1 VRSPRCGKLEL
12 AIGAHPDKIRRS
24 CTLVATSHREDHMLE
39 LHSAQRTN
47 PAESPAREGWLPLED
62 VIITS
67 QLTRRTPRDR
77 DLHAEHLA
85 VTELMEE
92 MASVAGGTASQRV
105 LRRLVDTACTLCQ
118 GDAAGV
124 SMLEVD
130 GDDEVFRWHAIAGRW
145 AHFTG
150 GTIPYGRSVCGLVVQ
165 RNAPVLA
172 LQPQRHFG
180 QPPGHDPISEMLVI
194 PFHFEDRPVG
204 TLWVVSLDER
214 VGRRF
219 DAEDLRLLTSLAR
232 FASIGYRL
240 TLTQDRV
247 AQLRLETELADSRLL
262 QAISSELITE
272 NDEKGFRERLLDAAL
287 AIMHS
292 DYASLQMF
300 KEDAKAGG
308 HLELIANRGFTP
320 EAMERWHRVDATTR
334 TCCGQVLRTKRRV
347 IVPDV
352 TKCEFMAGSEE
363 LTFLLSSG
371 VRAVQSTP
379 LLSRSGRLMGA
390 FTTHWQNVHAPSDR
404 DLRLLDI
411 LARQAADLLERMLT
425 EERLRESDRRK
436 EEFLATLAHELRN
449 PLAPILNA
457 VQCLELAAPV
467 APDAQ
472 WAHDVIVRQTTHLTR
487 LVDDLLDVSRIN
499 HGRLEIRKEPVDL
512 ARILRTALETT
523 QPLLEHRRQQLGLAL
538 PTERLTVD
546 ADPVRLSQVFANLI
560 NNAAK
565 FSGEGER
572 IDVIVEAHGGEVHVR
587 VRDHGM
593 GIEPGELPTIF
604 DLFRRVRPSYVHDQG
619 GLGIGLTLVKRL
631 VEMHGGA
638 VSASS
643 AGLGLGSEFGVRLP
657 LVTPVAHAPVAAD
670 DTLGAPHGQLRV
682 LVVDDHAD
690 GATSMCRLLRVLGYD
705 ARQASDGL
713 AGLDAAAEF
722 RPDVALLD
730 IAMPRLSGYDVARR
744 LRAEPWGKQMLL
756 IAVTGWGQENDK
768 QRALDAGFD
777 CHLTKPVAVADLTRA
792 LSSIAANA

>member
-1 VRSPRCGKLEL
+1 
-12 AIGAHPDKIRRS
+12 
-24 CTLVATSHREDHMLE
+24 MLD
-39 LHSAQRTN
+39 LPSAQRSN
-47 PAESPAREGWLPLED
+47 SAAPPLRDGRLPLED

-85 VTELMEE
+85 VTALMEE

-118 GDAAGV
+118 GDAAGI

-130 GDDEVFRWHAIAGRW
+130 GDHEVFRWHAIAGRW

-150 GTIPYGRSVCGLVVQ
+150 GTIPYERSVCGLVVQ

-204 TLWVVSLDER
+204 TLWVASLDER
-214 VGRRF
+214 AGRRF

-247 AQLRLETELADSRLL
+247 AQLRLESDLADSRLL

-272 NDEKGFRERLLDAAL
+272 NDEKGFRERILDAAL
-287 AIMHS
+287 SIMHS

-300 KEDAKAGG
+300 KDDGKGGG

-320 EAMERWHRVDATTR
+320 EAMERWHKVDVSTR
-334 TCCGQVLRTKRRV
+334 TCCGEVLRTKRRV
-347 IVPDV
+347 IVSDV

-363 LTFLLSSG
+363 LTFLLSNG

-379 LLSRSGRLMGA
+379 LLSRAGRLMGA
-390 FTTHWQNVHAPSDR
+390 FTTHWLEVHAPSER

-411 LARQAADLLERMLT
+411 LARQASDLLERMLA

-457 VQCLELAAPV
+457 VQCLELGGAVNPEM
-467 APDAQ
+467 Q

-499 HGRLEIRKEPVDL
+499 HGRLEIRREPVDL
-512 ARILRTALETT
+512 ARMLRTAVETT
-523 QPLLEHRRQQLGLAL
+523 HPFVEQRRQTLVLAL
-538 PTERLTVD
+538 PPERLTVD

-565 FSGEGER
+565 FSREGER
-572 IDVIVEAHGGEVHVR
+572 IEVIVEARGNEVLVR
-587 VRDHGM
+587 VRDDGM
-593 GIEPGELPTIF
+593 GIEAGELPTIF

-631 VEMHGGA
+631 VEMHGGD
-638 VSASS
+638 VTASS
-643 AGLGLGSEFGVRLP
+643 AGLGFGSEFTVRLS
-657 LVTPVAHAPVAAD
+657 LVTRQAHALSAAD
-670 DTLGAPHGQLRV
+670 DTLGAPHDKLRV

-705 ARQASDGL
+705 ARQACDGL
-713 AGLDAAAEF
+713 AGLDAAADF

-730 IAMPRLSGYDVARR
+730 IAMPRLSGYEVARR
-744 LRAEPWGKQMLL
+744 LREESWGKQMLL

-768 QRALDAGFD
+768 QRATDAGFD
-777 CHLTKPVAVADLTRA
+777 FHLTKPVAVADLTRA
-792 LSSIAANA
+792 LSSIATTA

>member
-1 VRSPRCGKLEL
+1 MFDLE
-12 AIGAHPDKIRRS
+12 
-24 CTLVATSHREDHMLE
+24 T
-39 LHSAQRTN
+39 AQRATPRGEPLSN
-47 PAESPAREGWLPLED
+47 DDACLPLEA
-62 VIITS
+62 VIKTS
-67 QLTRRTPRDR
+67 ELTRRTPRDR
-77 DLHAEHLA
+77 ELAAEHLA

-92 MASVAGGTASQRV
+92 MASVAGGTASDRV
-105 LRRLVDTACTLCQ
+105 LRRLVDTTCALCNA
-118 GDAAGV
+118 DAAGI

-130 GDDEVFRWHAIAGRW
+130 GDREVFRWHAIAGRW

-150 GTIPYGRSVCGLVVQ
+150 GTIDYERSVCGLVVQ

-172 LQPQRHFG
+172 VQPNRHFG
-180 QPPGHDPISEMLVI
+180 RPPGHDAIAEMLAI

-214 VGRRF
+214 GGRRF

-232 FASIGYRL
+232 VASIGYRL

-247 AQLRLETELADSRLL
+247 AQLRLEADLADYRLL
-262 QAISSELITE
+262 QVISSELITE
-272 NDEKGFRERLLDAAL
+272 NDEKGFHERLLDAAMS
-287 AIMHS
+287 IVHS
-292 DYASLQMF
+292 DCASLQMY
-300 KEDAKAGG
+300 KEDGRGGG
-308 HLELIANRGFTP
+308 HLELIANRGFSQ
-320 EAMERWHRVDATTR
+320 EAMDRWQRVDATMH
-334 TCCGQVLRTKRRV
+334 TCCGEVLRTARRV
-347 IVPDV
+347 IAPDL

-363 LTFLLSSG
+363 LTLFLSSG

-379 LLSRSGRLMGA
+379 LVSRSGRLMGV
-390 FTTHWQNVHAPSDR
+390 FSTHWRTVHAPSER

-411 LARQAADLLERMLT
+411 LVRQAADLLERMLT

-467 APDAQ
+467 DPEMR
-472 WAHDVIVRQTTHLTR
+472 WAHEVIVRQTTHLTR

-499 HGRLEIRKEPVDL
+499 HDRLEIRKEPVDL
-512 ARILRTALETT
+512 ARVLRTAVETA
-523 QPLLEHRRQQLGLAL
+523 QPLVEHRRQSLAL
-538 PTERLTVD
+538 IVPAARLTVD

-565 FSGEGER
+565 FSGEDASIE
-572 IDVIVEAHGGEVHVR
+572 VIVEARGDVVHVR
-587 VRDHGM
+587 VRDHGI
-593 GIEPGELPTIF
+593 GLEAAELPTIF
-604 DLFRRVRPSYVHDQG
+604 DIFRRVRPSYVHDQG

-631 VEMHGGA
+631 VEMHGGE

-643 AGLGLGSEFGVRLP
+643 AGLGHGSEFVVRLP
-657 LVTPVAHAPVAAD
+657 LAIPIAHTPIAVDDSVDAAP
-670 DTLGAPHGQLRV
+670 GQLRV

-690 GATSMCRLLRVLGYD
+690 GATSMCRLLRVLGYE

-713 AGLDAAAEF
+713 AGLHAAAEF

-730 IAMPRLSGYDVARR
+730 IAMPRLSGYEVARR

-756 IAVTGWGQENDK
+756 IAVTGWGQDGDK
-768 QRALDAGFD
+768 QRATDAGFD
-777 CHLTKPVAVADLTRA
+777 YHLTKPVAVADLTRV
-792 LSSIAANA
+792 LSTIAASA

>member
-1 VRSPRCGKLEL
+1 
-12 AIGAHPDKIRRS
+12 
-24 CTLVATSHREDHMLE
+24 MLDVE
-39 LHSAQRTN
+39 TAQRTV
-47 PAESPAREGWLPLED
+47 PRAEPLNLCWLPLED
-62 VIITS
+62 VIVTS
-67 QLTRRTPRDR
+67 QLNRRTPRDR
-77 DLHAEHLA
+77 DLVAEHNA
-85 VTELMEE
+85 VTELMED
-92 MASVAGGTASQRV
+92 MASVAGGTASDRV
-105 LRRLVDTACTLCQ
+105 LRRLVDTTCALCNA
-118 GDAAGV
+118 DAAGM
-124 SMLEVD
+124 SMLETD
-130 GDDEVFRWHAIAGRW
+130 GTHDVFRWQAIAGRW

-150 GTIPYGRSVCGLVVQ
+150 GTIPYDRSVCGLVVQ
-165 RNAPVLA
+165 RNAPMLVT
-172 LQPQRHFG
+172 QPQRHFG
-180 QPPGHDPISEMLVI
+180 QPPGHDPIAEMLAI

-204 TLWVVSLDER
+204 TLWVVSLDEDK
-214 VGRRF
+214 GRRF

-247 AQLRLETELADSRLL
+247 AQFRLESDLADSQLL
-262 QAISSELITE
+262 QAISAELITE
-272 NDEKGFRERLLDAAL
+272 NDEKGLHERLLDAAMS
-287 AIMHS
+287 IMHS
-292 DYASLQMF
+292 ECASLQMF
-300 KEDAKAGG
+300 KDDASGG
-308 HLELIANRGFTP
+308 HLELIATRGFSD
-320 EAMERWHRVDATTR
+320 EAIERWQVVSGARMTA
-334 TCCGQVLRTKRRV
+334 CGEVLRTGHRV
-347 IVPDV
+347 VVSDM
-352 TKCEFMAGSEE
+352 TQCGFMAGSDD
-363 LTFLLSSG
+363 LDFSLRSG
-371 VRAVQSTP
+371 IRAVQGTP
-379 LLSRSGRLMGA
+379 LLSRSGVLMGVLS
-390 FTTHWQNVHAPSDR
+390 THWTSVHVPSDR

-411 LARQAADLLERMLT
+411 LARQAADLLERMLA

-457 VQCLELAAPV
+457 VQCLELASPAN
-467 APDAQ
+467 PDMR
-472 WAHDVIVRQTTHLTR
+472 WARDVIIRQTTHLTR

-499 HGRLEIRKEPVDL
+499 HDRLEIRKEPVDL
-512 ARILRTALETT
+512 ARVLRTAVETT
-523 QPLLEHRRQQLGLAL
+523 QPFLDHRRQTLAL
-538 PTERLTVD
+538 IVPAERLTVD

-565 FSGEGER
+565 FSGEGASIE
-572 IDVIVEAHGGEVHVR
+572 VIVEGRGDTVDVR

-593 GIEPGELPTIF
+593 GIESDELPTIF

-643 AGLGLGSEFGVRLP
+643 AGLGHGSEFAVRLP
-657 LVTPVAHAPVAAD
+657 VVTPIAHAPVAAD
-670 DTLGAPHGQLRV
+670 DSLGAAHGQLRV

-730 IAMPRLSGYDVARR
+730 IAMPTLSGYDVARR

-756 IAVTGWGQENDK
+756 IAVTGWGQDSDK
-768 QRALDAGFD
+768 QRASDAGFD

-792 LSSIAANA
+792 LSSIAAGA

>member
-1 VRSPRCGKLEL
+1 
-12 AIGAHPDKIRRS
+12 
-24 CTLVATSHREDHMLE
+24 MLE
-39 LHSAQRTN
+39 VESAQRS
-47 PAESPAREGWLPLED
+47 SPRGEALPTETWLPLED

-67 QLTRRTPRDR
+67 QLNRRTPRDR
-77 DLHAEHLA
+77 DLGAEHLA

-105 LRRLVDTACTLCQ
+105 LRRLVDVACALCQ
-118 GDAAGV
+118 GDAAGI
-124 SMLEVD
+124 SMLELD
-130 GDDEVFRWHAIAGRW
+130 GDHEVFRWHAIAGRW

-150 GTIPYGRSVCGLVVQ
+150 GTIDYKRSVCGIVVQ
-165 RNAPVLA
+165 RNAPVLVS
-172 LQPQRHFG
+172 QPQRHFG

-204 TLWVVSLDER
+204 TLWVTSLDER
-214 VGRRF
+214 AGRRF

-232 FASIGYRL
+232 CASIGYRL

-247 AQLRLETELADSRLL
+247 AQLRLEADLADSRLL
-262 QAISSELITE
+262 QSISSELITE
-272 NDEKGFRERLLDAAL
+272 NDEKGLHQKLLDAAIS
-287 AIMHS
+287 IMHS
-292 DYASLQMF
+292 DCASLQMY
-300 KEDAKAGG
+300 KEDGKGD
-308 HLELIANRGFTP
+308 HLELIAHRGFPP
-320 EAMERWHRVDATTR
+320 EAVAGWQHVDAGRMTS
-334 TCCGQVLRTKRRV
+334 CGEVLRTGKRV
-347 IVPDV
+347 VVPDLA
-352 TKCEFMAGSEE
+352 KCEWMSGSED
-363 LTFLLSSG
+363 LGFCLGNGL
-371 VRAVQSTP
+371 RAIQSTP
-379 LLSRSGRLMGA
+379 LLSRSGRLMGV
-390 FTTHWQNVHAPSDR
+390 FSTHWQSVHVPRDR

-457 VQCLELAAPV
+457 VQCLELGGPV
-467 APDAQ
+467 DPEMQ

-499 HGRLEIRKEPVDL
+499 HDRLEIRKEPVDL
-512 ARILRTALETT
+512 ARILRTAVETT
-523 QPLLEHRRQQLGLAL
+523 HPFVAQRRQTLAL
-538 PTERLTVD
+538 ILPSERLTVD

-565 FSGEGER
+565 FSGEGES
-572 IDVIVEAHGGEVHVR
+572 IDVIVEARGDDVDVR

-631 VEMHGGA
+631 VEMHGGT

-643 AGLGLGSEFGVRLP
+643 AGLGRGSEFAVRLP
-657 LVTPVAHAPVAAD
+657 VVVPLAHAPVAAD

-744 LRAEPWGKQMLL
+744 RRAEPWGKEMLL
-756 IAVTGWGQENDK
+756 IAVTGWGQDGDK
-768 QRALDAGFD
+768 QRAADAGFD

-792 LSSIAANA
+792 LSSVAASA

>member
-1 VRSPRCGKLEL
+1 MLEVESTQ
-12 AIGAHPDKIRRS
+12 R
-24 CTLVATSHREDHMLE
+24 ATSRELRPND
-39 LHSAQRTN
+39 
-47 PAESPAREGWLPLED
+47 GWLPLED
-62 VIITS
+62 VIITPE
-67 QLTRRTPRDR
+67 LNRRTPRDR
-77 DLHAEHLA
+77 DLGAEHLA

-105 LRRLVDTACTLCQ
+105 LRRLAETACALCQ
-118 GDAAGV
+118 GDAAGI

-130 GDDEVFRWHAIAGRW
+130 GDHEVFRWHTIAGRW

-150 GTIPYGRSVCGLVVQ
+150 GTIDFRRSVCGIVVQ
-165 RNAPVLA
+165 RNAPVLVA
-172 LQPQRHFG
+172 QPQRHFG

-214 VGRRF
+214 AGRRF

-247 AQLRLETELADSRLL
+247 AQLRLEADLADSRLL
-262 QAISSELITE
+262 QAISSDLITE
-272 NDEKGFRERLLDAAL
+272 NDETGFRERLLDAAL

-300 KEDAKAGG
+300 KDDGKGSG

-320 EAMERWHRVDATTR
+320 EAVVRWQKVDVNTR
-334 TCCGQVLRTKRRV
+334 TCCGEVMRTKQRV
-347 IVPDV
+347 IVADV
-352 TKCEFMAGSEE
+352 TKCDFMAGSEE
-363 LTFLLSSG
+363 LTFLLSTG

-379 LLSRSGRLMGA
+379 LLSRAGRLMGA
-390 FTTHWQNVHAPSDR
+390 FTTHWQGVHLPSER
-404 DLRLLDI
+404 DLRLLDV
-411 LARQAADLLERMLT
+411 LARQASDLLERMLA

-457 VQCLELAAPV
+457 VQCLELSAPV
-467 APDAQ
+467 DPAMR

-499 HGRLEIRKEPVDL
+499 HDRLEIRKEPVDL
-512 ARILRTALETT
+512 ARVLHTAVETT
-523 QPLLEHRRQQLGLAL
+523 QPFVEHRRQAL
-538 PTERLTVD
+538 TLVLPDQRLTVD

-565 FSGEGER
+565 FSGEGQS
-572 IDVIVEAHGGEVHVR
+572 IDVIVEAQGETVNVR

-593 GIEPGELPTIF
+593 GIEASEIPTIF

-619 GLGIGLTLVKRL
+619 GLGIGLTLVRRL

-643 AGLGLGSEFGVRLP
+643 AGLGLGSEFAVRLP
-657 LVTPVAHAPVAAD
+657 LVTPIAHAPVAAD
-670 DTLGAPHGQLRV
+670 DALGAPHGQTRV

-722 RPDVALLD
+722 RPDVVLLD
-730 IAMPRLSGYDVARR
+730 IAMPRLSGYEVARR

-756 IAVTGWGQENDK
+756 IAVTGWGQDGDK
-768 QRALDAGFD
+768 QRAVDAGFD
-777 CHLTKPVAVADLTRA
+777 CHLTKPVAVAELTRA
-792 LSSIAANA
+792 LSSIAAPA

>member
-1 VRSPRCGKLEL
+1 
-12 AIGAHPDKIRRS
+12 
-24 CTLVATSHREDHMLE
+24 MLD
-39 LHSAQRTN
+39 LPSAQRSN
-47 PAESPAREGWLPLED
+47 SVAPPLRDGRLPLED

-67 QLTRRTPRDR
+67 QLTRRTPCDR

-85 VTELMEE
+85 VTALMEE

-118 GDAAGV
+118 GDAAGI

-130 GDDEVFRWHAIAGRW
+130 GDHEVFRWHAIAGRW

-150 GTIPYGRSVCGLVVQ
+150 GTIPYERSVCGLVVQ

-204 TLWVVSLDER
+204 TLWVASLDER
-214 VGRRF
+214 AGRRF

-247 AQLRLETELADSRLL
+247 AQLRLESDLADSRLL

-272 NDEKGFRERLLDAAL
+272 NDEKGFRERILDAAL
-287 AIMHS
+287 SIMHS

-300 KEDAKAGG
+300 KDDGKGGG

-320 EAMERWHRVDATTR
+320 EAMERWHKVDVSTR
-334 TCCGQVLRTKRRV
+334 TCCGEVLRTKRRV
-347 IVPDV
+347 VVSDV

-363 LTFLLSSG
+363 LTFLLSNG

-379 LLSRSGRLMGA
+379 LLSRAGRLMGA
-390 FTTHWQNVHAPSDR
+390 FTTHWLEVHAPSER

-411 LARQAADLLERMLT
+411 LARQASDLLERMLA

-457 VQCLELAAPV
+457 VQCLELGGAVNPEM
-467 APDAQ
+467 Q

-512 ARILRTALETT
+512 ARMLRTAVETT
-523 QPLLEHRRQQLGLAL
+523 HPFVEQRRQTLVLAL
-538 PTERLTVD
+538 PPERLTVD

-565 FSGEGER
+565 FSREGER
-572 IDVIVEAHGGEVHVR
+572 IEVIVEARGNEVLVR
-587 VRDHGM
+587 VRDDGM
-593 GIEPGELPTIF
+593 GIEAGELPTIF

-631 VEMHGGA
+631 VEMHGGD
-638 VSASS
+638 VTASS
-643 AGLGLGSEFGVRLP
+643 AGLGFGSEFTVRLS
-657 LVTPVAHAPVAAD
+657 LVTRQAHALSAAD
-670 DTLGAPHGQLRV
+670 DTLGAPHDKLRV

-705 ARQASDGL
+705 ARQACDGL
-713 AGLDAAAEF
+713 AGLDAAADF

-730 IAMPRLSGYDVARR
+730 IAMPRLSGYEVARR
-744 LRAEPWGKQMLL
+744 LREESWGKQMLL

-768 QRALDAGFD
+768 QRATDAGFD
-777 CHLTKPVAVADLTRA
+777 FHLTKPVAVADLTRA
-792 LSSIAANA
+792 LSSIATTA

>member
-1 VRSPRCGKLEL
+1 MLEVE
-12 AIGAHPDKIRRS
+12 S
-24 CTLVATSHREDHMLE
+24 TQCATSRDL
-39 LHSAQRTN
+39 RPN
-47 PAESPAREGWLPLED
+47 DGRLPLED

-67 QLTRRTPRDR
+67 ELNRRTPRDR
-77 DLHAEHLA
+77 DLVAEHLA

-92 MASVAGGTASQRV
+92 MANVAGGSASQRV
-105 LRRLVDTACTLCQ
+105 LRRLVDTACALCQ
-118 GDAAGV
+118 GDAAGI

-130 GDDEVFRWHAIAGRW
+130 GDHEVFRWHSIAGRW

-150 GTIPYGRSVCGLVVQ
+150 GTIDSRRSVCGIVVQ
-165 RNAPVLA
+165 RDAPVLVA
-172 LQPQRHFG
+172 QPQRHFG

-232 FASIGYRL
+232 CASIGYRL

-247 AQLRLETELADSRLL
+247 AQLRLEADLADSRLL
-262 QAISSELITE
+262 QAISSDLITE
-272 NDEKGFRERLLDAAL
+272 NDETGFRERLLDAAL
-287 AIMHS
+287 TIMHS
-292 DYASLQMF
+292 DFASLQMF
-300 KEDAKAGG
+300 RDDGNGGG

-320 EAMERWHRVDATTR
+320 EAVARWQKVDVNTR
-334 TCCGQVLRTKRRV
+334 TCCGEVLRTKQRV

-363 LTFLLSSG
+363 LTFLLSTG

-379 LLSRSGRLMGA
+379 LLARSGRLMGA
-390 FTTHWQNVHAPSDR
+390 FTTHWQGVHLPSER
-404 DLRLLDI
+404 DLRLLDV
-411 LARQAADLLERMLT
+411 LARQASDLLERMLA
-425 EERLRESDRRK
+425 EDRLRESDRRK

-457 VQCLELAAPV
+457 VQCLELATPV
-467 APDAQ
+467 DPAMR

-499 HGRLEIRKEPVDL
+499 HDRLEIRKEPVDL
-512 ARILRTALETT
+512 ARVLHTAVETT
-523 QPLLEHRRQQLGLAL
+523 QPFVEHRRQTLAL
-538 PTERLTVD
+538 VLPDERLTVD

-565 FSGEGER
+565 FSGEGQS
-572 IDVIVEAHGGEVHVR
+572 IDVIVEALGETVNVR

-593 GIEPGELPTIF
+593 GIEAGEIPTIF

-643 AGLGLGSEFGVRLP
+643 AGLGLGSEFAVRLP
-657 LVTPVAHAPVAAD
+657 LVTPIAHAPVAAD
-670 DTLGAPHGQLRV
+670 DALGAPPGQTRV

-730 IAMPRLSGYDVARR
+730 IAMPRLSGYEVARR
-744 LRAEPWGKQMLL
+744 LRAEPWGKRMLL
-756 IAVTGWGQENDK
+756 IAVTGWGQDGDK
-768 QRALDAGFD
+768 QRAADAGFD

-792 LSSIAANA
+792 LSSIAASA

>member
-1 VRSPRCGKLEL
+1 MPLSEV
-12 AIGAHPDKIRRS
+12 
-24 CTLVATSHREDHMLE
+24 HMLDLE
-39 LHSAQRTN
+39 TEQRSIPRGALHSNA
-47 PAESPAREGWLPLED
+47 ACLPLEA
-62 VIITS
+62 IIATPELS
-67 QLTRRTPRDR
+67 RRTPRDR
-77 DLHAEHLA
+77 DLVAEHNA
-85 VTELMEE
+85 VTELMED
-92 MASVAGGTASQRV
+92 MASVAGGTASDRV
-105 LRRLVDTACTLCQ
+105 LKRLVDTTCALCNA
-118 GDAAGV
+118 DAAGM

-130 GDDEVFRWHAIAGRW
+130 GDREFFRWQAIAGRW

-150 GTIPYGRSVCGLVVQ
+150 GTLDFNRSVCGLVVQ

-172 LQPQRHFG
+172 VQPQRHFG
-180 QPPGHDPISEMLVI
+180 QPPGHDPIAEMLVI

-214 VGRRF
+214 GGRRF

-247 AQLRLETELADSRLL
+247 AQLRLEADLADSRLL

-272 NDEKGFRERLLDAAL
+272 NDEKGFHERLLDAAIS
-287 AIMHS
+287 IMHS
-292 DYASLQMF
+292 ECASLQMF
-300 KEDAKAGG
+300 KDDGGGG
-308 HLELIANRGFTP
+308 HLELIAHRGFSQ
-320 EAMERWHRVDATTR
+320 EAVDRWQRV
-334 TCCGQVLRTKRRV
+334 TCARMTACGEVLRTGHRV
-347 IVPDV
+347 VVPDIS
-352 TKCEFMAGSEE
+352 KSEFMAGSDDLEFSLE
-363 LTFLLSSG
+363 SG
-371 VRAVQSTP
+371 IRAVQSTP
-379 LLSRSGRLMGA
+379 LLSRSGVLMGVFSTHWA
-390 FTTHWQNVHAPSDR
+390 TTHTPSDR

-467 APDAQ
+467 EPEAR

-499 HGRLEIRKEPVDL
+499 HGRLEIRQEPVDL
-512 ARILRTALETT
+512 ARILRTAVETT
-523 QPLLEHRRQQLGLAL
+523 QPFVEHRHQTLAL
-538 PTERLTVD
+538 VLPRERLTVD

-565 FSGEGER
+565 FSPENER
-572 IDVIVEAHGGEVHVR
+572 IDVIVVARGDEVCVR
-587 VRDHGM
+587 VRDHGI
-593 GIEPGELPTIF
+593 GIEPAELPTIF
-604 DLFRRVRPSYVHDQG
+604 DIFRRVRPSYVHDQG

-643 AGLGLGSEFGVRLP
+643 AGLGFGSEFAVRLP
-657 LVTPVAHAPVAAD
+657 LVTPVAHAPVAVD
-670 DTLGAPHGQLRV
+670 DSLGAAHGQLRV

-713 AGLDAAAEF
+713 EGLGAAAEF
-722 RPDVALLD
+722 RPDVVLLD
-730 IAMPRLSGYDVARR
+730 IAMPTLSGYEVARR
-744 LRAEPWGKQMLL
+744 LRAEPWGKQILL
-756 IAVTGWGQENDK
+756 IAVTGWGQDSDK
-768 QRALDAGFD
+768 QRATDAGFD
-777 CHLTKPVAVADLTRA
+777 CHLTKPVAVAELTRA
-792 LSSIAANA
+792 LSSVAATA